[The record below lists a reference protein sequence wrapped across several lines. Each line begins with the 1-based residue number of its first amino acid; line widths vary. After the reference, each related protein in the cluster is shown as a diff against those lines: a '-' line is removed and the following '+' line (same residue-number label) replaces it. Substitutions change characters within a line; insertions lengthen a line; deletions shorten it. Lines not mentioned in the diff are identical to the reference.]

1 MPVTRSRA
9 RSQDAVVQPAKKR
22 HKPQRP
28 VIPVDIYSGEPLK
41 KGSNHEFVGQPNA
54 DVLAHARVA
63 DDGEVY
69 PVNFKKVASVPYIGG
84 AAHEKQKQKTA
95 MRQQNIDFL
104 HIDPAVK
111 PSEHSNEDI
120 IPHGKYETYKTIPKA
135 KQHPKEFYAVLMTMG
150 AHRHEIQAD
159 LYQAFKKKTH
169 DFTSLLKLMYNFRFL
184 FYSEATRKMRANE
197 AKTAVASGSLAR
209 LLYLY
214 IDKHKKE
221 MDGHINPDLASR
233 RAPREFLLDVL
244 HYHLMQLKRTAPNL
258 HLPPAE
264 NKKKQQP
271 WAQWLRLLNDI
282 LPYLAVSTSAE
293 NDWRKAIKDVYRAAF
308 PTSNKNYQ
316 AIQGI
321 LEIGDKSQ
329 LSAALVQR
337 IKDFNVTFAMAP
349 HRTEMAAAK
358 QGRAVARQNTSALD
372 FTESSILA
380 AKKAMIDSSFFLDK
394 ALLVELSVGA
404 RMIEV
409 LKVSDFYLPEQL
421 YGRSPPMGDP
431 GSFQPGTIVQHG
443 VAKDRDKVQIE
454 QDDDGHIKVVDIQA
468 KDTGDFDKQRREAQS
483 VRTLKPKPVL
493 FNLQPEYIRYLVYE
507 VIRPTLITF
516 LMQHGHDG
524 MSKADAT
531 HLVRGDG
538 SNKALTK
545 KIAHIMIRRTKELF
559 PGSAIVGTHTLR
571 KIYANYSYDTY
582 ADKKITRNAWIQQV
596 LGHAP
601 GAIATSISYTGV
613 VVTRPLAIAPPD
625 WVNQHAQLVSSV
637 EALDETVT
645 RAVKQTVKEAS
656 ETDTVIIDG
665 RPIKK
670 AQRTREGIEKRAELL
685 LEKYKEL
692 KAKNIEPSRS
702 KLRRLG
708 FGSAAVSYFKQN
720 YQAEIN

>member
-1 MPVTRSRA
+1 
-9 RSQDAVVQPAKKR
+9 
-22 HKPQRP
+22 
-28 VIPVDIYSGEPLK
+28 
-41 KGSNHEFVGQPNA
+41 
-54 DVLAHARVA
+54 
-63 DDGEVY
+63 
-69 PVNFKKVASVPYIGG
+69 
-84 AAHEKQKQKTA
+84 
-95 MRQQNIDFL
+95 
-104 HIDPAVK
+104 
-111 PSEHSNEDI
+111 
-120 IPHGKYETYKTIPKA
+120 
-135 KQHPKEFYAVLMTMG
+135 
-150 AHRHEIQAD
+150 
-159 LYQAFKKKTH
+159 
-169 DFTSLLKLMYNFRFL
+169 
-184 FYSEATRKMRANE
+184 
-197 AKTAVASGSLAR
+197 
-209 LLYLY
+209 
-214 IDKHKKE
+214 
-221 MDGHINPDLASR
+221 
-233 RAPREFLLDVL
+233 
-244 HYHLMQLKRTAPNL
+244 
-258 HLPPAE
+258 
-264 NKKKQQP
+264 
-271 WAQWLRLLNDI
+271 LNDI
-282 LPYLAVSTSAE
+282 LPYVAVSTSAE
-293 NDWRKAIKDVYRAAF
+293 HDWRKAIKGVYRDAF

-321 LEIGDKSQ
+321 LEIGDKSR

-337 IKDFNVTFAMAP
+337 IKNFNVTFAMAP
-349 HRTEMAAAK
+349 HRVEMAVAK

-380 AKKAMIDSSFFLDK
+380 AKKAMIDSPFFLDK
-394 ALLVELSVGA
+394 ALLVELSIGA

-454 QDDDGHIKVVDIQA
+454 QDEHGNIKVVDIQA
-468 KDTGDFDKQRREAQS
+468 TDTGDFDKQRTEAQS

-516 LMQHGHDG
+516 LMHHGHYG

-531 HLVRGDG
+531 QLVSREG
-538 SNKALTK
+538 SNKELTK
-545 KIAHIMIRRTKELF
+545 KIAHIMIKRTKMFF

-645 RAVKQTVKEAS
+645 RAVKQTVQDAS

-665 RPIKK
+665 RPVKK
-670 AQRTREGIEKRAELL
+670 APRTREGIERRAELL

-692 KAKNIEPSRS
+692 KSKDIEPSRS

-720 YQAEIN
+720 YQAEIK

>member
-1 MPVTRSRA
+1 
-9 RSQDAVVQPAKKR
+9 
-22 HKPQRP
+22 
-28 VIPVDIYSGEPLK
+28 
-41 KGSNHEFVGQPNA
+41 
-54 DVLAHARVA
+54 
-63 DDGEVY
+63 
-69 PVNFKKVASVPYIGG
+69 
-84 AAHEKQKQKTA
+84 
-95 MRQQNIDFL
+95 
-104 HIDPAVK
+104 
-111 PSEHSNEDI
+111 
-120 IPHGKYETYKTIPKA
+120 
-135 KQHPKEFYAVLMTMG
+135 
-150 AHRHEIQAD
+150 
-159 LYQAFKKKTH
+159 
-169 DFTSLLKLMYNFRFL
+169 
-184 FYSEATRKMRANE
+184 MRANK
-197 AKTAVASGSLAR
+197 AKTAVVSSSLAR
-209 LLYLY
+209 LLYMY
-214 IDKHKKE
+214 IEKHKSK
-221 MDGHINPDLASR
+221 MSGHINPDEAGR

-244 HYHLMQLKRTAPNL
+244 RYHLTELKRTTPNL

-264 NKKKQQP
+264 NRKKLQP
-271 WAQWLRLLNDI
+271 WAQWLQLLNDL
-282 LPYLAVSTSAE
+282 LPYIAVSTSAE
-293 NDWRKAIKDVYRAAF
+293 NDWRKAIKDVYRGAF

-321 LEIGDKSQ
+321 LEIGDKSH

-349 HRTEMAAAK
+349 HR
-358 QGRAVARQNTSALD
+358 
-372 FTESSILA
+372 
-380 AKKAMIDSSFFLDK
+380 K
-394 ALLVELSVGA
+394 ALLVELSIGA

-421 YGRSPPMGDP
+421 YGRSPPTGDP

-454 QDDDGHIKVVDIQA
+454 QDEDGNVTVVDIQP
-468 KDTGDFDKQRREAQS
+468 KDAGDFDKQRREAQS

-531 HLVRGDG
+531 QLATHG

-545 KIAHIMIRRTKELF
+545 KIAHIMIKRTKEFF

-645 RAVKQTVKEAS
+645 RAVKQTVKD
-656 ETDTVIIDG
+656 ETDTDTVFIDG

-670 AQRTREGIEKRAELL
+670 AQRTREGIERRAELL

-692 KAKNIEPSRS
+692 KSKDIEPSRS

-720 YQAEIN
+720 YQAEMT